1 MRGSGTPATGDT
13 ALRVTDLSKT
23 FPGTRALRA
32 VSLAVRR
39 GEIHAVLGGNGSGK
53 STLVKILAGVHVG
66 DAGGAIEVA
75 GLRRPSDRWS
85 PPIATAAGV
94 RVVHQDLAVFEDL
107 TVAEN
112 LALGR
117 GFETRRTGGIRWR
130 AQNRRADTVLRRF
143 HIDAAPG
150 MPVRAL
156 RPSDRTMLAIVRA
169 LQDQE
174 GQHHGVLVLDEP
186 TAALPDADAQRVVD
200 ALRRYAA
207 AGHTIVVVSHRL
219 DEVLSIADRVSVMRD
234 GALITTLDSHAV
246 TEERLVELIAGD
258 VRRPAHSATVTPSA
272 GQVILE
278 VRDLAGGPVAGASFD
293 LRAGE
298 VLGLAGL
305 AGAGGPELLRMLF
318 GAHAVDAGHVSLLGR
333 PGRFRTPRDAVR
345 AGIAY
350 VSSQRSTEGVFPALS
365 VRENLSAA
373 RFRTYWRGLRF
384 NHRQE
389 GEDAARSIAAFSIKT
404 PSDQGPMATLSGG
417 NQQKVLLARWLH
429 RRPHV
434 LLLDQPTQGVDVAA
448 RAQIHALI
456 RATAHEGTA
465 IVVVSS
471 DFEELALLS
480 DRALVFDS
488 GRIVAELHRPH
499 IDRHR
504 LTALA
509 YQTTEV
515 TT

>member
-1 MRGSGTPATGDT
+1 MSGNGTRATGDT
-13 ALRVTDLSKT
+13 ALCVTALSKT

-39 GEIHAVLGGNGSGK
+39 GEIHALLGGNGSGK
-53 STLVKILAGVHVG
+53 STLVKVLAGVHPG
-66 DAGGAIEVA
+66 DAGGTIEV
-75 GLRRPSDRWS
+75 GERPSDRWS
-85 PPIATAAGV
+85 PPTAKAAGV

-112 LALGR
+112 LAVGL
-117 GFETRRTGGIRWR
+117 GFETGRTGGIRWR
-130 AQNRRADTVLRRF
+130 ALHRHADAVLRRF

-150 MPVRAL
+150 MPVRDL
-156 RPSDRTMLAIVRA
+156 RPSDRTMLAVVRA

-174 GQHHGVLVLDEP
+174 GRHHGVLVLDEP
-186 TAALPDADAQRVVD
+186 TAALPDADAQRLLS

-234 GALITTLDSHAV
+234 GALVATLDAHGV
-246 TEERLVELIAGD
+246 TEERLVELIAGR
-258 VRRPAHSATVTPSA
+258 VRRPVLSASVTPRLEKA
-272 GQVILE
+272 ILE
-278 VRDLAGGPVAGASFD
+278 VRDLAGGPVAAASFE

-298 VLGLAGL
+298 VLGVAGL

-318 GAHAVDAGHVSLLGR
+318 GADAVDAGRISFLGHSV
-333 PGRFRTPRDAVR
+333 RFRTPRDAVR

-350 VSSQRSTEGVFPALS
+350 VSAQRSTEGVFPALS
-365 VRENLSAA
+365 IRENLTAA
-373 RFRTYWRGLRF
+373 RFRTYWRRLRLD
-384 NHRQE
+384 HRDE
-389 GEDAARSIAAFSIKT
+389 REDATRSIEAFSIKT

-417 NQQKVLLARWLH
+417 NQQKVVLARWLQQ
-429 RRPHV
+429 RPRV

-448 RAQIHALI
+448 RAQIHGFI
-456 RATAHEGTA
+456 RAAAHEGTA

-480 DRALVFDS
+480 DRALVLDS

-504 LTALA
+504 LTTLA
-509 YQTTEV
+509 YQTKEV
-515 TT
+515 AT